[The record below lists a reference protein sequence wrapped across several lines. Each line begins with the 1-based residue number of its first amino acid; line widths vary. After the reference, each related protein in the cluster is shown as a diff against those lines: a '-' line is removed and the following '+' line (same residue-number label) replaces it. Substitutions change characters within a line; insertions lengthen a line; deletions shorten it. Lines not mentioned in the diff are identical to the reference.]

1 MKGEQIRTFII
12 VTIVT
17 ALVWLFAESRTLR
30 VETIT
35 VPVQISL
42 GGRTLVFRIT
52 DDTDWNSI
60 VEIELAGPVG
70 KIDDLRAA
78 ALDGITLELGDE
90 LPNDPGVRTVDLRDA
105 IRRDALFKDSG
116 VSLRRVVPETIGLQV
131 DRLETLR
138 LPVEVDLAG
147 VETSGP
153 VRVTPPEVEVHLP
166 ASFVEG
172 HEYHAVA
179 KIDTSRLSTLTPG
192 RRAELSQIPIE
203 LNGLPEDIWGLR
215 LVTPRVTVSLT
226 LRARTESMQ
235 LPELPVYIE
244 MSPSDM
250 TQWTVEIPPEDRVLS
265 GVTLTG
271 PGALIDRIRR
281 GEIRP
286 RAVVS
291 ILTGDLEKG
300 VDHARVE
307 IVGLPPGVVVDIGK
321 PEVRVSAV
329 RRATGTPD

>member
-1 MKGEQIRTFII
+1 MKAEQVRTFII

-17 ALVWLFAESRTLR
+17 VLVWLFAESRTLR

-52 DDTDWNSI
+52 DESDWNSI
-60 VEIELAGPVG
+60 AEIELAGPVG
-70 KIDDLRAA
+70 KIGDIRAA

-90 LPNDPGVRTVDLRDA
+90 LPNEPGVRTVDLRDA

-116 VSLRRVVPETIGLQV
+116 VTIRRVVPETVGLQV

-153 VRVTPPEVEVHLP
+153 VRVVPAEVEVQLP
-166 ASFVEG
+166 ASHAEG
-172 HEYHAVA
+172 HDYHAVA
-179 KIDTSRLSTLTPG
+179 KVDTSRLSTLTPG

-203 LNGLPEDIWGLR
+203 LQGLPEDIWGLR
-215 LVTPRVTVSLT
+215 LNTPRVTVSLT

-235 LPELPVYIE
+235 LPELPVYVE
-244 MSPSDM
+244 MSPSDLAL
-250 TQWTVEIPPEDRVLS
+250 WSVEIPPKDRVLS

-271 PGALIDRIRR
+271 PGALIDRVRR

-286 RAVVS
+286 RAVVPVS
-291 ILTGDLEKG
+291 SEDLQSG
-300 VDHARVE
+300 VKVVKVQIE
-307 IVGLPPGVVVDIGK
+307 GLPPGVVVNIER
-321 PEVRVSAV
+321 PEVRVIATP
-329 RRATGTPD
+329 RAAGSPG

>member
-1 MKGEQIRTFII
+1 MKGERLRTFII
-12 VTIVT
+12 VTIVS

-52 DDTDWNSI
+52 DDSDWNSI
-60 VEIELAGPVG
+60 AEIELAGPVG
-70 KIDDLRAA
+70 KIGDIRAA

-105 IRRDALFKDSG
+105 IRRDALFRDTG
-116 VSLRRVVPETIGLQV
+116 VTIRRVVPETIGLQV

-147 VETSGP
+147 VETAGP
-153 VRVTPPEVEVHLP
+153 VRVTPPEVELQLP

-172 HEYHAVA
+172 HDYHAVA
-179 KIDTSRLSTLTPG
+179 KVDTSRLSTLTPG

-203 LNGLPEDIWGLR
+203 LAGLPEDIWGIR
-215 LVTPRVTVSLT
+215 LVNPRVTVSLT
-226 LRARTESMQ
+226 LRARTESMK
-235 LPELPVYIE
+235 LPELPVFIE
-244 MSPSDM
+244 MSPSDLAL
-250 TQWTVEIPPEDRVLS
+250 WTVEIPPEDRVLS

-271 PGALIDRIRR
+271 PGALIDRVRR

-286 RAVVS
+286 RAVVPVTS
-291 ILTGDLEKG
+291 EDLANG
-300 VDHARVE
+300 VERFKVQIE
-307 IVGLPPGVVVDIGK
+307 GLPPGVAVSIDK
-321 PEVRVSAV
+321 PEIRVH
-329 RRATGTPD
+329 ATTRQAETPG